1 MRDPKR
7 LQRGGGACIRADYQH
22 PPSSK
27 CGPLPLS
34 FCLPEDVLQHIRGQ
48 RGRAEHHKQALLGF
62 TVGGRQLLQGRQAD
76 VRLDTGHGGRRRE
89 TLPGKTQAFMPV
101 CSPVVEMQTSKIPP
115 PHVRGAN
122 FKAVSHMRFQH
133 LAAGRS
139 VPHSG
144 HHLSSNKLHG
154 HPPHRATDGNTREKT
169 SMFCP
174 QHTAGTRQTC
184 RITPHLFWF
193 L

>member
-101 CSPVVEMQTSKIPP
+101 CSPVVEMQTSKIHPP
-115 PHVRGAN
+115 PPPCTRGKLQSR
-122 FKAVSHMRFQH
+122 FSHEVSAFGCWT
-133 LAAGRS
+133 LRS
-139 VPHSG
+139 TQRT
-144 HHLSSNKLHG
+144 SSEQQQTAWPSA
-154 HPPHRATDGNTREKT
+154 PPSYRRK
-169 SMFCP
+169 
-174 QHTAGTRQTC
+174 HT
-184 RITPHLFWF
+184 
-193 L
+193 